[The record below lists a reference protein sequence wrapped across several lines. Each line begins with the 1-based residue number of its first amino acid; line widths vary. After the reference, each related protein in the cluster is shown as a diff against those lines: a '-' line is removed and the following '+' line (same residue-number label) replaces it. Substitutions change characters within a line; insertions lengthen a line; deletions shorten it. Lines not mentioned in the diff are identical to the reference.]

1 MGPGAGRRRDRPPA
15 GQATAPPF
23 IFLGGAAV
31 PGRSRA
37 PAPPRP
43 PGAAARPGL
52 PSYTGI
58 SRGPAGQHSPISP
71 LSSRILA
78 SLVL

>member
-1 MGPGAGRRRDRPPA
+1 MGPGAGRRRGRPPA
-15 GQATAPPF
+15 GLATAPLYF
-23 IFLGGAAV
+23 FGGRGG
-31 PGRSRA
+31 PGA
-37 PAPPRP
+37 LPR

-52 PSYTGI
+52 PAYTGI
-58 SRGPAGQHSPISP
+58 SKGPAGQHSPISP

>member
-15 GQATAPPF
+15 GLATAPPLF
-23 IFLGGAAV
+23 FGGRGG
-31 PGRSRA
+31 PGA
-37 PAPPRP
+37 LPH

-52 PSYTGI
+52 PAYTGI

>member
-1 MGPGAGRRRDRPPA
+1 MGPGAGRRRGRPPA
-15 GQATAPPF
+15 GLADAPPF
-23 IFLGGAAV
+23 IFLGGGRV
-31 PGRSRA
+31 GPGA
-37 PAPPRP
+37 LPR

-52 PSYTGI
+52 PSYTGM
-58 SRGPAGQHSPISP
+58 SSGPAGQHSPISP

>member
-1 MGPGAGRRRDRPPA
+1 MGPGAGRRRGRPPA
-15 GQATAPPF
+15 GLATAPPL
-23 IFLGGAAV
+23 FLGGAVV
-31 PGRSRA
+31 PGRSRT
-37 PAPPRP
+37 PAPP
-43 PGAAARPGL
+43 PGRDS

-58 SRGPAGQHSPISP
+58 SSGPAGQHSPISP

>member
-1 MGPGAGRRRDRPPA
+1 MGPGAGRRRGRPPA
-15 GQATAPPF
+15 GLATAPPF
-23 IFLGGAAV
+23 IFFEGRGG
-31 PGRSRA
+31 PGA
-37 PAPPRP
+37 LPR

-52 PSYTGI
+52 PAYTGI
-58 SRGPAGQHSPISP
+58 SSGPAGQYSPISP

>member
-37 PAPPRP
+37 PAPP
-43 PGAAARPGL
+43 PGRDS

>member
-1 MGPGAGRRRDRPPA
+1 MAQENLPSRRAAARPASGRPGHRAPFYFFEGRGGPGA
-15 GQATAPPF
+15 
-23 IFLGGAAV
+23 L
-31 PGRSRA
+31 
-37 PAPPRP
+37 PR

-52 PSYTGI
+52 PAYTGI
-58 SRGPAGQHSPISP
+58 SSGPAGQHSPISP

>member
-1 MGPGAGRRRDRPPA
+1 MGPGAGRRR
-15 GQATAPPF
+15 GPF
-23 IFLGGAAV
+23 CFFEGRGG
-31 PGRSRA
+31 PGA
-37 PAPPRP
+37 LPR

-52 PSYTGI
+52 PAYTGI
-58 SRGPAGQHSPISP
+58 SSGPAGQLSPISP

>member
-1 MGPGAGRRRDRPPA
+1 MGPGAGRRRSRAAAQPPCGRLTARAPA
-15 GQATAPPF
+15 G
-23 IFLGGAAV
+23 AV

-37 PAPPRP
+37 PAPP
-43 PGAAARPGL
+43 PGRDS

-58 SRGPAGQHSPISP
+58 SSGPAGQLSPISP

>member
-1 MGPGAGRRRDRPPA
+1 MGPGAGRRRGRPPA
-15 GQATAPPF
+15 GLATAPPF
-23 IFLGGAAV
+23 IFLRGAAV
-31 PGRSRA
+31 PGRGGPGA
-37 PAPPRP
+37 LPR

-52 PSYTGI
+52 PAYTGI
-58 SRGPAGQHSPISP
+58 SSGPAGQHSPISP

>member
-1 MGPGAGRRRDRPPA
+1 MGPGVGRRRGRPPA
-15 GQATAPPF
+15 GLATAPPF
-23 IFLGGAAV
+23 IFLRGAAV

-37 PAPPRP
+37 PAPP
-43 PGAAARPGL
+43 PGRDS

-58 SRGPAGQHSPISP
+58 SSGPAGQHSPISP

>member
-1 MGPGAGRRRDRPPA
+1 MGPGAGRRRGRPPA
-15 GQATAPPF
+15 GLATAPPF
-23 IFLGGAAV
+23 IFFEGRGG
-31 PGRSRA
+31 PGA
-37 PAPPRP
+37 LPR

-52 PSYTGI
+52 PAYTGI
-58 SRGPAGQHSPISP
+58 SSGPAGQHSPISP

>member
-1 MGPGAGRRRDRPPA
+1 MGPREPG
-15 GQATAPPF
+15 
-23 IFLGGAAV
+23 GGAA
-31 PGRSRA
+31 GFR
-37 PAPPRP
+37 PAWPPRP
-43 PGAAARPGL
+43 LLFFEGRGGS

-58 SRGPAGQHSPISP
+58 SSGPAGQHSPISP

>member
-1 MGPGAGRRRDRPPA
+1 MGPGAGRRRGRPPA
-15 GQATAPPF
+15 GQATPPPF
-23 IFLGGAAV
+23 IFLWGPAV
-31 PGRSRA
+31 PGRARA
-37 PAPPRP
+37 PAPP
-43 PGAAARPGL
+43 PGRGS

-58 SRGPAGQHSPISP
+58 SSGPAGQHSPISP

>member
-1 MGPGAGRRRDRPPA
+1 MGPGAGRRRGRPPA
-15 GQATAPPF
+15 GLATAPPF
-23 IFLGGAAV
+23 IFLGGRGG
-31 PGRSRA
+31 PGA
-37 PAPPRP
+37 LPH

-52 PSYTGI
+52 PAYTGI